1 LLSVEGVLNRYLSI
15 VLSVVSSATVGLR
28 SPEVAFNV
36 RKYATPVIVEKN
48 VVAGITGAAFGI
60 IVGFIPLLEQDVITG
75 ITEVG
80 LSEILILFGLGV
92 GIGAL
97 NEAIAKIWETA
108 KNEDESGSK

>member
-1 LLSVEGVLNRYLSI
+1 MKPPCSHTILFSLSTEKQR
-15 VLSVVSSATVGLR
+15 LR

-48 VVAGITGAAFGI
+48 VVAGITGTAFGI